1 MPTSPDHRTG
11 LSGFSIA
18 SLCERLEYA
27 FQPIVNPHTG
37 TVFGFEALLRG
48 LDQVGYTT
56 VDRLFT
62 AADYQGCL
70 LELESALRDK
80 AIATFARIPGVRH
93 ARLLFNLDSR
103 SLINEPRWGE
113 LTNTSLERHG
123 IAPGTICFELTELHD
138 LTAHPEARR
147 AVERLRAQRFLF
159 AIDDFGTGYSGL
171 KLLYEFP
178 PDFIKIDR
186 FFISSISRDHKR
198 RLFVEN
204 AVHLAHTLGIQVVAE
219 GVETADELTACRDIG
234 CDLAQGFFIARPST
248 EIPRLSSSYS
258 IVPAT
263 VGPSR
268 RQSDSDSNLIRSRIL
283 QLPALHENDDMR
295 EVFEL
300 FKRHSEFSFFP
311 VLDRTGKPLGLVCE
325 RELKRYIYSTYGRDL
340 LSNSAY
346 RKHLLDF
353 LSPCPSI
360 DINNPV
366 ERLLE
371 AYTAADSPPG
381 MIMTENFV
389 YAGFIS
395 QAALLQILDSKN
407 LAAAR
412 DQNPLTRLPGNN
424 SIIDYVQQVLEDSCQ
439 DYCLV
444 YFDFDHFKP
453 FNDAYGF
460 RIGDR
465 AIALFADLLRK
476 MLPTHSCFIG
486 HVGGDDFFAGF
497 REPDQQLVR
506 RHVTKLLAQFK
517 HEAQS
522 LYDSATRDRGYLE
535 AMSREGQ
542 LTRLPLLGCSAALLW
557 IPSSLRE
564 STLDDV
570 SRVIAKLKKA
580 AKASP
585 VHLAEAT
592 LGAPSL
598 AAPPPIPQSN
608 PADEVSTAR
617 PLAAS
622 A

>member
-1 MPTSPDHRTG
+1 MTFEIAPSSPIQVSHSPDCSFG
-11 LSGFSIA
+11 LNGFSVA
-18 SLCERLEYA
+18 NLCERLDYA
-27 FQPIVNPHTG
+27 FQPIVNIHTG
-37 TVFGFEALLRG
+37 AVFGFEALLRG
-48 LDQVGYTT
+48 LDNLGFRT
-56 VDRLFT
+56 VDGLFS
-62 AADYQGCL
+62 AADGEGVL

-80 AIATFARIPGVRH
+80 AIASFARIPDVRH

-103 SLINEPRWGE
+103 SLINEPRWGH
-113 LTNTSLERHG
+113 LTDASLKRHG
-123 IAPGTICFELTELHD
+123 LAPATLCFELTELHD
-138 LTAHPEARR
+138 LTAHPEAQR
-147 AVERLRAQRFLF
+147 AVEGLRQQRFLF

-178 PDFIKIDR
+178 PDLVKIDR

-204 AVHLAHTLGIQVVAE
+204 AVHLAHTLGVQVVAE

-248 EIPRLSSSYS
+248 DIPGLSTSYP
-258 IVPAT
+258 IVPKT

-268 RQSDSDSNLIRSRIL
+268 RQSDSDSTLIRSRIE
-283 QLPALHENDDMR
+283 QLPALTEDSEMR
-295 EVFEL
+295 EVFDL
-300 FKRHSEFSFFP
+300 FKRHSEYSFFP
-311 VLDRTGKPLGLVCE
+311 VLDKTGKPLGLVCE
-325 RELKRYIYSTYGRDL
+325 KALKRYIYSSYGREL
-340 LSNSAY
+340 LANSAY
-346 RKHLLDF
+346 RKQLLDF
-353 LSPCPSI
+353 LSPCPSL

-371 AYTAADSPPG
+371 AYTAANSPPG
-381 MIMTENFV
+381 MIMTENFG

-424 SIIDYVQQVLEDSCQ
+424 SIIDYVQQVLEDARQ

-444 YFDFDHFKP
+444 YFDFDNFKP
-453 FNDAYGF
+453 FNDTYGF

-497 REPDQQLVR
+497 REPDRKVVKG
-506 RHVTKLLAQFK
+506 HVSAVLAQFK
-517 HEAQS
+517 HEALS
-522 LYDSATRDRGYLE
+522 LYDSATRERGYIE
-535 AMSREGQ
+535 ALTREGQ
-542 LTRLPLLGCSAALLW
+542 PARLPLLACSAALLW
-557 IPSSLRE
+557 ISGTVRDG
-564 STLDDV
+564 TLDDV
-570 SRVIAKLKKA
+570 SRVIAKQKKA

-585 VHLAEAT
+585 DGLAEAR
-592 LGAPSL
+592 LQ
-598 AAPPPIPQSN
+598 AAATPTPTCKE
-608 PADEVSTAR
+608 AMVST
-617 PLAAS
+617 
-622 A
+622 